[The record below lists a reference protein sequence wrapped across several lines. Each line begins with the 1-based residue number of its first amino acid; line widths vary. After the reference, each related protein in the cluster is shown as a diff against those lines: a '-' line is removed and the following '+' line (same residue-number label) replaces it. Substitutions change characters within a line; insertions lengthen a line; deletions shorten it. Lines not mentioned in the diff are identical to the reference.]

1 MGYRWGSNLGCHF
14 HRQAADNLNI
24 SQIGLVGILLLA
36 KKKGLIENVEPLL
49 QELRANGYWLSD
61 EVLAV
66 ARKLSEE

>member
-1 MGYRWGSNLGCHF
+1 VKIV
-14 HRQAADNLNI
+14 ADTGPI
-24 SQIGLVGILLLA
+24 IGLVGILLLA